1 MKILVLS
8 LLGLFLVFCGLAQ
21 AIDESLVLYFSFDEG
36 QGNNAKDGSLA
47 KNHGKYIGK
56 PKWENGN
63 PGKAVSYD
71 GAGTFEIQHHNS
83 LNALKGKGHTVSYWL
98 NWDGQGAGWSPF
110 ISKTIGE
117 NDNFHTWVG
126 KDGIWDYENTPSGPL
141 DGNRIHLTVTHDG
154 EKTVSF
160 YINGK
165 LDKATNPLPTA
176 IGNDSNV
183 LVGDD
188 GKGNKGAGILDEL
201 SIFNRALTAEE
212 AKTIY
217 EDGMESFLAVASTD
231 KLTTTWGNI
240 KRGATRGISVN

>member
-56 PKWENGN
+56 PKWVNGK

-71 GAGTFEIQHHNS
+71 GAGAFEIQHHDS

-98 NWDGQGAGWSPF
+98 NWDGQGASWSPF

-126 KDGIWDYENTPSGPL
+126 KDGIWDYENKPSGQTHAVTKIPL
-141 DGNRIHLTVTHDG
+141 DGNWVHLTVTHDG

-160 YINGK
+160 YMC
-165 LDKATNPLPTA
+165 LHLMSYTA
-176 IGNDSNV
+176 VHVKNTY
-183 LVGDD
+183 
-188 GKGNKGAGILDEL
+188 
-201 SIFNRALTAEE
+201 LT
-212 AKTIY
+212 
-217 EDGMESFLAVASTD
+217 
-231 KLTTTWGNI
+231 
-240 KRGATRGISVN
+240 